1 MDKRPVAR
9 GYPPWAWILGALFLF
24 PLVPMLIGATIPRA
38 RIYLGAPGI
47 IISSI
52 ALIVVIGIIG
62 TFSGGTEYSSPQSGN
77 ARLLPTPTPALSRDD
92 RCLKTQ
98 GCAVNREDWLIQAAG
113 HCTGRIESVATYGAR
128 WIKDDIANV
137 FDSSLTAHRKGA
149 SGVLYLGNNIEF
161 LDDSGDWHRMEYE
174 CLYNPLTKYPVN
186 VVARPYS
193 R

>member
-62 TFSGGTEYSSPQSGN
+62 TFSGGTEYSSPQPEDP
-77 ARLLPTPTPALSRDD
+77 RPLTTPVTTLSEDE
-92 RCLKTQ
+92 RCLNTQ
-98 GCAVNREDWLIQAAG
+98 GCAVKREDWLIQAAG
-113 HCTGRIESVATYGAR
+113 HCSGRIEGMGTYGTR
-128 WIKDDIANV
+128 WIKNDIADV
-137 FDSSLTAHRKGA
+137 FDSSLTSHRKSA
-149 SGVLYLGNNIEF
+149 SGVMYLGNNIEF
-161 LDDSGDWHRMEYE
+161 LDDAGDWHRMEYE

-186 VVARPYS
+186 VVARPYN

>member
-1 MDKRPVAR
+1 MDEKPTHR
-9 GYPPWAWILGALFLF
+9 GYPTWAWILGTLFLL
-24 PLVPMLIGATIPRA
+24 PVVPMLIGAAIPRA
-38 RIYLGAPGI
+38 RRYLGAPGI

-62 TFSGGTEYSSPQSGN
+62 AFSGGTEYSSPQSEDPRPL
-77 ARLLPTPTPALSRDD
+77 ATPTPALSEDD

-113 HCTGRIESVATYGAR
+113 HCMGRIESIATNGAR
-128 WIKDDIANV
+128 WIKEDIAYV

-186 VVARPYS
+186 VVARPHN